1 MAEPEGVERP
11 EQSDPSE
18 HADRPGRSDDELFA
32 ELVAGFDEPVAESDR
47 SWPEAEDVSDL
58 TDLKPQARPRPA
70 QIRPLPMVRAVPPV
84 DPRAWTPEEDP
95 DDEHYTPPEPPP
107 LPQTQTPTKLALL
120 ALVVG
125 IVLIL
130 LGGIGELPG
139 MATFLGICAVG
150 GAVAT
155 LVVRMNDPDPEDQ
168 DDDPNHGAVV

>member
-1 MAEPEGVERP
+1 MAEPEGAERP
-11 EQSDPSE
+11 ERSE
-18 HADRPGRSDDELFA
+18 RSDDELFA

-58 TDLKPQARPRPA
+58 NDLNDLKPQARPRPV
-70 QIRPLPMVRAVPPV
+70 IRPLPVVRAVPPV
-84 DPRAWTPEEDP
+84 DPRAWTAAEDP

-107 LPQTQTPTKLALL
+107 LPQAQPATKLALL

-139 MATFLGICAVG
+139 MATFLGVCSVA

-155 LVVRMNDPDPEDQ
+155 LVVRMKDPDPDDH

>member
-11 EQSDPSE
+11 EQSDP
-18 HADRPGRSDDELFA
+18 ADRRDRSDDELFA
-32 ELVAGFDEPVAESDR
+32 ELVAGFDEPVDESER
-47 SWPEAEDVSDL
+47 SWPEAEDVNDL
-58 TDLKPQARPRPA
+58 TDLKPQERPRPPA
-70 QIRPLPMVRAVPPV
+70 IRPLPMVQAVPPV

-107 LPQTQTPTKLALL
+107 LPQTQAATKLALL

-139 MATFLGICAVG
+139 MATFLGVCSVA